1 MSDSNFPSPKFN
13 FDDLTLTYIVYIL
26 FSIGFL
32 SSGVFWPMSLA
43 SVIIIYQ
50 KKNDLDGTIYSAHF
64 DWILN
69 TFWFSLL
76 LLTISIVLT
85 FIYIGYIGILLTFS
99 WVIYR
104 LIRGMLCLRENKS
117 PYIDMHI

>member
-43 SVIIIYQ
+43 SIIIIYQ
-50 KKNDLDGTIYSAHF
+50 KKNDFGGTIYSAHF

-69 TFWFSLL
+69 TFWLSLL

-117 PYIDMHI
+117 PYVDA

>member
-1 MSDSNFPSPKFN
+1 MIDSKLPSPKFN

-50 KKNDLDGTIYSAHF
+50 KKNDFDGTIYSSHF
-64 DWILN
+64 DWLLN
-69 TFWFSLL
+69 TFWLALL

-117 PYIDMHI
+117 PYIDV